1 MIVRELNN
9 IYILNGLGLL
19 HETEPERIPLGLG
32 WGRPPVGSVPAGLE
46 VSRAVHSPR
55 GAAAQDL

>member
-19 HETEPERIPLGLG
+19 HETEPERIPLGIG
-32 WGRPPVGSVPAGLE
+32 WGSPPVGSVPAGPE
-46 VSRAVHSPR
+46 I
-55 GAAAQDL
+55 